1 MGASFSASLLAACNI
16 QPDGSYRY
24 LSDLLRLDA
33 HRDDVSDMPSCSVN
47 SSAIN
52 TPLIASAW
60 ASNLAAHPDTRFASY
75 IVEGISQGF
84 RIGFVQSA
92 GSSLSSARRNMRSAY
107 ENSSVVEEYTAAELD
122 QGRLVGPIPRQAVA
136 TEVHLS
142 QFGVIPK
149 RNRPGKWRLIVDLS
163 SPKHASVNCGIDPA
177 VCSLRYSGIDDVVVL
192 VKSLGRGCL
201 LTKLDLQSV
210 YRVIPVHS
218 ADKVASGCVERGC
231 IPRYCD
237 TFRFAFCSQDIFG
250 HCRCSVIRN
259 DKEWCGRSHPLLRR
273 LPVLR

>member
-16 QPDGSYRY
+16 QPDGSYHY

-33 HRDDVSDMPSCSVN
+33 HRDDVSATPSCPVN

-75 IVEGISQGF
+75 IIEGISQGF
-84 RIGFVQSA
+84 RIGFAQSA
-92 GSSLSSARRNMRSAY
+92 GSSLSPARRNMRSAY
-107 ENSSVVEEYTAAELD
+107 ENSSVVEEYIAAELD

-142 QFGVIPK
+142 PFGVIPK
-149 RNRPGKWRLIVDLS
+149 RNRPGKWHLIVALS

-177 VCSLRYSGIDDVVVL
+177 LCSLRYSGIDDAVAL

-201 LTKLDLQSV
+201 LAKLDLQSA
-210 YRVIPVHS
+210 YRVIPAHPADRRLLAVAWRGDVFLDTALPFGLRS
-218 ADKVASGCVERGC
+218 APKIFSAVADALLFVM
-231 IPRYCD
+231 
-237 TFRFAFCSQDIFG
+237 
-250 HCRCSVIRN
+250 IRN
-259 DKEWCGRSHPLLRR
+259 GVGEAIHYLDDFLF
-273 LPVLR
+273 